1 MVFCPNCGTENDVK
15 ANYCTGCGTRLLT
28 NIRDGTADKEL
39 RKKLNNSIPPKLG
52 HNVNQSE
59 INALKSQIMLIKCPS
74 CRTKNN
80 SNRAVCKKCGKDLKE
95 TIAFFR
101 GHSPIMNFDI
111 EITPDYLIIYPRGSI
126 LEKRKGKVKKYRR
139 NQIRYPSIHKDTE
152 LKFDYGKKLKKY
164 TILPE
169 YSNKLKSLL
178 KGEEFDTHFPT
189 KSELDIIP
197 AEKIKNAKELLDMGA
212 ITKEEFE
219 EIKSKYLKII

>member
-1 MVFCPNCGTENDVK
+1 MVFCSNCGTESDAK
-15 ANYCTGCGTRLLT
+15 ANFCNECGTKLLT
-28 NIRDGTADKEL
+28 KIKNETENKKLI
-39 RKKLNNSIPPKLG
+39 KKLNNSIPPKSSY
-52 HNVNQSE
+52 VNQSE

-80 SNRAVCKKCGKDLKE
+80 PNRAVCKKCGKDLKE

-111 EITPDYLIIYPRGSI
+111 EITHDYLIIYPRGNI

-139 NQIRYPSIHKDTE
+139 SQIMYPSIHRGNE

-169 YSNKLKSLL
+169 YSNKLKALL
-178 KGEEFDTHFPT
+178 KGEEFNTQLPT
-189 KSELDIIP
+189 KIKLDIKP
-197 AEKIKNAKELLDMGA
+197 VEKIKNAKELLDMGA
-212 ITKEEFE
+212 ITEEEFNG
-219 EIKSKYLKII
+219 IKEKYLKHI